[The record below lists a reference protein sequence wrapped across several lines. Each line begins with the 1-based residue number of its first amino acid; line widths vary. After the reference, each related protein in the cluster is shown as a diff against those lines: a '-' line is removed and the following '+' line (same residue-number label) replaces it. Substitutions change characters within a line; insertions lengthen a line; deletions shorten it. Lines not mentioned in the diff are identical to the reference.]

1 MQLNLTKIVKLNI
14 MQFIKQLFLISL
26 FFISNA
32 YASSNPYYQD
42 EGQILF
48 KIKGLFYQTASKK
61 TTFTTSVGSATSTKN
76 IFSLGY
82 GAEGSVTYFYSPSI
96 AGELS
101 AGVNILKLRGTQ
113 INKITEVIGTTPATM
128 DKKKVLA
135 VPISMIL
142 QYHIA
147 PYGGIRPYIGAGY
160 SGSFLSTRSKYV
172 SIESG
177 HGPVLQ
183 LGVDLVSRSDNYICL
198 ELKRYLLK
206 TKVTLEQELLDATN
220 QALPKTTSKVKLNPT
235 TISIGFGF
243 KL

>member
-1 MQLNLTKIVKLNI
+1 MY
-14 MQFIKQLFLISL
+14 QFTKQLFLIAIL
-26 FFISNA
+26 LISNA
-32 YASSNPYYQD
+32 HASSNPYYQD
-42 EGQILF
+42 EGQVLF
-48 KIKGLFYQTASKK
+48 KIKGLFSQTASKK
-61 TTFTTSVGSATSTKN
+61 PTFSTSVGSATSTKN

-101 AGVNILKLRGTQ
+101 AGVTMLKLRGSQ
-113 INKITEVIGTTPATM
+113 INKITQVIGTTPATM

-172 SIESG
+172 SVESG

-183 LGVDLVSRSDNYICL
+183 FGVDLVSRSDHYICL
-198 ELKRYLLK
+198 ELKKYLLK
-206 TKVTLEQELLDATN
+206 SKVTLEEALLDATN
-220 QALPKTTSKVKLNPT
+220 TTLPKTTSKVKLNPM